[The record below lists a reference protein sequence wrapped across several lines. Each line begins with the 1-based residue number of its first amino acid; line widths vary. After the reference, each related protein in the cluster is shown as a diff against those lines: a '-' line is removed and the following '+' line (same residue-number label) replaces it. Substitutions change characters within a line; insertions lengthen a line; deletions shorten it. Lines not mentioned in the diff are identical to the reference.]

1 MRELWKPVVGYEG
14 LYEVS
19 NLGRVKS
26 LPRKGTKGGVLTPS
40 YSNSKH
46 YAHIPL
52 TKNGKLRT
60 TSLHRVVALAFIPNP
75 ENKPQVNHINGD
87 KTNNR
92 TDNLEWVT
100 NKENAD
106 HARETGLWKCRPEE
120 AIEARMAGVFQKLNG
135 EVIAMYPSVKYAQYI
150 TGVCNQNIFK
160 VCQGKRHTAGGFAW
174 EFAQP

>member
-26 LPRKGTKGGVLTPS
+26 LPRKGTKGGLLTPS

-52 TKNGKLRT
+52 TKNGELRT
-60 TSLHRVVALAFIPNP
+60 TSLHRVVASAFVPNP
-75 ENKPQVNHINGD
+75 ENKSQVNHINGD

-92 TDNLEWVT
+92 ADNLEWVT
-100 NKENAD
+100 NKENVD
-106 HARETGLWKCRPEE
+106 HAMETGLWKCRPEE
-120 AIEARMAGVFQKLNG
+120 AIEARMAGVFQKMNG
-135 EVIAMYPSVKYAQYI
+135 EVIAMYPCVKYAQYI

-160 VCQGKRHTAGGFAW
+160 VCQGKRRSAGGFEW
-174 EFAQP
+174 EFA